1 MSITNPPPPPNSS
14 ANLTSTS
21 GSTSSISPAISNR
34 SPIPSTSTP
43 NDPQSQASQGISS
56 LDLTL
61 PTAISHLVQFLIQP
75 LSLHYPHPVI
85 LSLRDELSSRLN
97 ELFKS
102 SWEESR
108 PQRGSGYRSL
118 ICTRHRGLPA
128 VLVQAAKSSGVDKEV
143 WKRALA
149 DKKSGKRGEE
159 WESWCDPGQV
169 TWRWGGWEWEDIGF
183 EPFKVIKE
191 PFQIIWQSSSS
202 LSPSISTAIPNASTF
217 TPARASHAIPIKAPM
232 VMAAGPPTPGPG
244 PTAPAVYAIP
254 PTPSQQPRTESEGDL
269 LPAFG
274 TLGLGHPGT
283 SSNANRT
290 SSGWTSSTGSRDTS
304 YTHSDSY
311 SDSEED
317 EHVDRDTGN
326 QSPSRSHRGTGSTSS
341 MGSSGSLSDSNS
353 GHTQLLTPSSRPN
366 SADPFGS
373 RIPALSLKEK
383 GDHKEKEKTRKS
395 DPRGRTP
402 SPPNDG
408 STTHGNENVTPNTEN
423 TLTPSSTVNHPT
435 PSVTPYDGG
444 NVTVLGG
451 GVKLGGLSRPS
462 SVMSHRSRSRS
473 PSISLASRA
482 LNTATTEG
490 SGGRKQRTRRR
501 IMPTYLGHLNS
512 GVGGPIMGVFTQ
524 FNPNTPASA
533 NTHAL
538 TPNKGGSV
546 GVGVSPPPVNVV
558 GGRSVSLPTTMP
570 RMG

>member
-1 MSITNPPPPPNSS
+1 MSMMDLNSAKSINP
-14 ANLTSTS
+14 
-21 GSTSSISPAISNR
+21 SISPAISNH
-34 SPIPSTSTP
+34 SPIPSTSEPKAPDTQ
-43 NDPQSQASQGISS
+43 QSISN

-75 LSLHYPHPVI
+75 LSTHYPHPII
-85 LSLRDELSSRLN
+85 LSLRDQLSSRLN
-97 ELFKS
+97 EIFRS
-102 SWEESR
+102 IWEESK

-118 ICTRHRGLPA
+118 ICTRQLGLPTA
-128 VLVQAAKSSGVDKEV
+128 LIQAAKSSGVDKEI

-159 WESWCDPGQV
+159 WQTWCDPGQV
-169 TWRWGGWEWEDIGF
+169 TWRWGGWEWEDIGY

-202 LSPSISTAIPNASTF
+202 LSPSISTSTPNASTF

-232 VMAAGPPTPGPG
+232 LMAAGPPTPGPG

-254 PTPSQQPRTESEGDL
+254 PTPSRQPETDL

-274 TLGLGHPGT
+274 TLGLGHPS
-283 SSNANRT
+283 SSNLDATRT
-290 SSGWTSSTGSRDTS
+290 SSGWTSSTGSRETS
-304 YTHSDSY
+304 YTHSDAY
-311 SDSEED
+311 TDSEED
-317 EHVDRDTGN
+317 EKNND
-326 QSPSRSHRGTGSTSS
+326 QSSSTRRHKGSGSTSS
-341 MGSSGSLSDSNS
+341 FGSNGSLSDSNS

-373 RIPALSLKEK
+373 SIPAFSLK
-383 GDHKEKEKTRKS
+383 DKEKDRTSRKAEG
-395 DPRGRTP
+395 RGRTP
-402 SPPNDG
+402 SPNND
-408 STTHGNENVTPNTEN
+408 SSNNQENVTPNTEN
-423 TLTPSSTVNHPT
+423 TLTPSTAVNHT

-462 SVMSHRSRSRS
+462 SVMSHRTRSRS

-524 FNPNTPASA
+524 FNTSNTPTITA
-533 NTHAL
+533 N
-538 TPNKGGSV
+538 KSSV
-546 GVGVSPPPVNVV
+546 GVGVSPPPINVV